1 VQVFATGSGAVHVSE
16 TAFVRFRTTGARNGT
31 GFARQGRDVVFL
43 TESAIMD
50 IVRPEQVLTLV
61 LFLGALCLVWL
72 WVKTNRGGLA
82 RKISGDRRM
91 RLVEVAALSPMD
103 RAMIL
108 SVDGREFLILRCK
121 GEAPLMRALPAGE
134 TPVAEDAA

>member
-1 VQVFATGSGAVHVSE
+1 
-16 TAFVRFRTTGARNGT
+16 
-31 GFARQGRDVVFL
+31 
-43 TESAIMD
+43 MD

-61 LFLGALCLVWL
+61 LFLGALGLVWL

-82 RKISGDRRM
+82 RKIAGDRRM

-108 SVDGREFLILRCK
+108 AVDGREFLILRCK
-121 GEAPLMRALPAGE
+121 GEAPLMRALPAVE
-134 TPVAEDAA
+134 TPKVEDVA